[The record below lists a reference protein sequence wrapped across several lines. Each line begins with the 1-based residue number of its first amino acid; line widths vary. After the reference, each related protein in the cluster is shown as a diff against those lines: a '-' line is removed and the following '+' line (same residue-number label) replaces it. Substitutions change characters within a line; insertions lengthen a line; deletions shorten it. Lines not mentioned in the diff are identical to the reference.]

1 MNNPFQNKSIEIPQI
16 TTAAQSSEGQPR
28 ILLPI
33 TLAVMVF
40 IGAMMPWIV
49 IRPLGEN
56 HNSFNLTNVPGGIG
70 VLITVLVAVV
80 TSSIVMIWRR
90 VTGMIM
96 LSLAVA
102 SLGWMAA
109 ISGMLLGVVSSFI
122 PAIEVAG
129 IDLSKA
135 QVGQGS
141 GVVVSV
147 IFSLILAFLCVRQLE
162 PIAQYSPSFEFP
174 VIQLASLIPMLI
186 VTGTVHQGWL
196 VLGNPEAQWHAEV
209 PGDSLL
215 GSGIL
220 IMVLWLGLGLWL
232 TSAVFRRPIVM
243 RLAGSLAIALSFVT
257 LVYTVL
263 VWIGGRALVWLLPS
277 SVEGWASVNTEASL
291 YTTALSAIAIGI
303 LGIVGIVTASRER
316 VIRLKDQSQ
325 FGSLIIPTSDLFAY
339 ILMFFAVL
347 WVIFKIVAR

>member
-1 MNNPFQNKSIEIPQI
+1 MNNPFQNRSIEIPR
-16 TTAAQSSEGQPR
+16 TTTTVQSSEGQPR

-40 IGAMMPWIV
+40 IGATMPWIV

-56 HNSFNLTNVPGGIG
+56 HNSFNLTDVPGGIG
-70 VLITVLVAVV
+70 ILASVFVAVV
-80 TSSIVMIWRR
+80 VSSIVMIWRR

-96 LSLAVA
+96 MSLAVA
-102 SLGWMAA
+102 ALGWMAA

-174 VIQLASLIPMLI
+174 IIQLASLIPMLI
-186 VTGTVHQGWL
+186 ITGTVHQGWL
-196 VLGNPEAQWHAEV
+196 VLGNPNAQWHAEV
-209 PGDSLL
+209 PGDSLY

-220 IMVLWLGLGLWL
+220 IMFLWLGLGLWL
-232 TSAVFRRPIVM
+232 MSAVFRRPIVM
-243 RLAGSLAIALSFVT
+243 RIAGSLAIALSFVT
-257 LVYTVL
+257 LSYTVL
-263 VWIGGRALVWLLPS
+263 VWIGGRALSWLLPS
-277 SVEGWASVNTEASL
+277 SVEGWASVNIEASL
-291 YTTALSAIAIGI
+291 YATALSAIAIGV
-303 LGIVGIVTASRER
+303 LGIVGIATASRER
-316 VIRLKDQSQ
+316 VIKLNDQTQ
-325 FGSLIIPTSDLFAY
+325 FGSLTIPTSDLFAY
-339 ILMFFAVL
+339 VLIFFAVL
-347 WVIFKIVAR
+347 WIIFKIATR